1 MVTLSVCV
9 GSACHIKGSSKVI
22 KSFQRL
28 IEINNLNNEVELKG
42 SFCLGECTE
51 GVAVRIDE
59 DDTVYSIS
67 ESNIEEFFKVQI
79 LGRIS

>member
-9 GSACHIKGSSKVI
+9 GSACHIKGSSKII
-22 KSFQRL
+22 KLFQRL

-59 DDTVYSIS
+59 DDTIYSIS

>member
-28 IEINNLNNEVELKG
+28 IEINNLKNEVELKG

-59 DDTVYSIS
+59 DDTIYSIS

>member
-1 MVTLSVCV
+1 MLTLSVCV
-9 GSACHIKGSSKVI
+9 GSACHIKGSSKII
-22 KSFQRL
+22 KLFQSL
-28 IEINNLNNEVELKG
+28 IEKNNLKDKVELKG

-59 DDTVYSIS
+59 DGIVYSIS
-67 ESNIEEFFKVQI
+67 ENNIEEFFKVQI